1 MPTTYYII
9 NCKSCKLLSEIRK
22 KKQYSSKSQSCTWNK
37 QIPPSPNEN
46 DAYAKNKTEKDD
58 GKITKTGK
66 ESEMR
71 WRDDHSLVLREI
83 NKFCF
88 DQMKMTYK
96 RKIKGRRTVEKLE
109 RLVRKVKF
117 DGETKAGPSMA
128 RPMAGGRDQTSA
140 KVNGGHKYWRW
151 HGRCVCGSVQ

>member
-22 KKQYSSKSQSCTWNK
+22 KNQYSSKSQSCTWNK

-46 DAYAKNKTEKDD
+46 DAYAKNK
-58 GKITKTGK
+58 
-66 ESEMR
+66 
-71 WRDDHSLVLREI
+71 SLVLHEI